1 VKRFAIQEVDA
12 MDFSRRQIF
21 KLAMG
26 AIALPVG
33 PSRAAQMQAYPTRPV
48 RFIVG
53 FAPGGATD
61 IVARIMGQW
70 LSERLGQ
77 QIIVENWPGAGS
89 NIATHEVVDSPPDG
103 YTILVITGSNAVN
116 TTFYETLPFDFLK
129 DIIPVAGLVRYPL
142 VMVEN
147 LSIPAKTVGEF
158 ISYAKAN
165 PGKISMGSYG
175 TGTTGHLAGEL
186 FKAMAHVDMVHVP
199 YRGEAPAL
207 TDVIGGHIQVMF
219 STPPACL
226 EHIRAGKVRALGVT
240 SAMRWEGL
248 PDLPTVGD
256 AVAGYEALS
265 WSGVGA
271 PHGTS
276 QVIIEMLNREI
287 NAGLADQSIK
297 KHLADLGTTPMLLTP
312 TAFSTF
318 VAAETEKWGEVIK
331 SSGAKP
337 D

>member
-1 VKRFAIQEVDA
+1 
-12 MDFSRRQIF
+12 MNLPRRQLLQ
-21 KLAMG
+21 LAIG
-26 AIALPVG
+26 AMALPVTA
-33 PSRAAQMQAYPTRPV
+33 SRAALAQTYPNRPM

-77 QIIVENWPGAGS
+77 QIIVENRPGAGS
-89 NIATHEVVDSPPDG
+89 NIATREVVDSPPDG
-103 YTILVITGSNAVN
+103 YTVLVITGSNAVN
-116 TTFYETLPFDFLK
+116 ATFYETLPFNFLK

-147 LSIPAKTVGEF
+147 LSMPAKTVSEF
-158 ISYAKAN
+158 ISYARAN

-186 FKAMAHVDMVHVP
+186 FKTMAHVDMVHVP

-207 TDVIGGHIQVMF
+207 TDIIGGQVQVMF
-219 STPPACL
+219 STPPGCL
-226 EHIRAGKVRALGVT
+226 GHIRGGKVRALGVT
-240 SAMRWEGL
+240 SATRWEGL
-248 PDLPTVGD
+248 PDTPTVSD
-256 AVAGYEALS
+256 AVPGYEAIS
-265 WSGVGA
+265 WSGIGV
-271 PHGTS
+271 PRSTS
-276 QVIIEMLNREI
+276 QEVIEMLNREI
-287 NAGLADQSIK
+287 NAGLADQRIK
-297 KHLADLGTTPMLLTP
+297 KRLADLGTTPMLLTP
-312 TAFSTF
+312 TAFSAF
-318 VAAETEKWGEVIK
+318 VAAETEKWGEVVK